1 MILKL
6 QRVKLSREADNR
18 LRMLKARTGLDN
30 NIICRLGFCLS
41 LEEPGEPR
49 SDSSDPSLREIN
61 RYTLLGEY
69 DPLFVALLNARHPAV
84 GDDADEL
91 QRLFLGAPPPGHRA
105 VGEPAQRP
113 RVDRRTCSTFA
124 RFLRNDLH
132 ADTRG
137 GRS

>member
-6 QRVKLSREADNR
+6 QRVKFSREADNR

-49 SDSSDPSLREIN
+49 SDSSGPSTREIN

-69 DPLFVALLNARHPAV
+69 DPLFVALLNARHPEVVKNAE
-84 GDDADEL
+84 EL
-91 QRLFLGAPPPGHRA
+91 TRLFIEHLHRGIA
-105 VGEPAQRP
+105 LLANRLKGPVSLAELAQDSRA
-113 RVDRRTCSTFA
+113 S
-124 RFLRNDLH
+124 
-132 ADTRG
+132 
-137 GRS
+137 